1 MPKLSKIARTF
12 LLIAATSVESERAF
26 SKAGL
31 TLTNRRINLGEKKLD
46 TYIFISQ
53 NKKNDE
59 IDDDEKSQE
68 DNH

>member
-12 LLIAATSVESERAF
+12 LLIATTSVESEKAF

-31 TLTNRRINLGEKKLD
+31 ILTNRRINLGEKKLD

-53 NKKNDE
+53 NKK
-59 IDDDEKSQE
+59 KR
-68 DNH
+68 